1 MAHAAPTSFERL
13 AVKMAA
19 VVLAAFLLALVG
31 VSPATSEIVI
41 ARPEN
46 GRLALVGRIPAP

>member
-1 MAHAAPTSFERL
+1 VTHNAN
-13 AVKMAA
+13 VQ
-19 VVLAAFLLALVG
+19 ALVG